1 MGRILFVASTFS
13 HIRNFHLPYLEAFVQ
28 QGWTVDVACG
38 GTVMELPH
46 VRRAYP
52 IGLEKSM
59 SSPKNFAA
67 AHALRRLIRA
77 QGYDLISC
85 HTALASFFVRLAVM
99 GMRRRPRVACICHGY
114 LFDQDTPALKRTV
127 LSAAEALTAPV
138 TDLLLTMNQWDTQYA
153 AAHKLGKKVAYIPG
167 MGLDPDKLPPVSPQ
181 QGAQLREE
189 LGIPQDAFVLLFA
202 GEFSHRK
209 SQPVLLKAL
218 ARLPQQVYLLLPGQG
233 SELEACQGL
242 ARELGV
248 EARVRFPG
256 QVSDMP
262 VWYAACDGV
271 VSASRIEGLPFNL
284 MEAMYYGLPIV
295 ASDVKGHH
303 DLLAPQ
309 RAGLLY
315 PYGDDDACAQQLG
328 ALLAQPQLRHA
339 LGATAQQ
346 AVVPYLLPTVL
357 PQVMGQYQQ
366 LLDQGGIQTQ

>member
-67 AHALRRLIRA
+67 AHALRRLIAA

-99 GMRRRPRVACICHGY
+99 GLRRRPRVVCICHGY

-181 QGAQLREE
+181 QGAQLREK

-233 SELEACQGL
+233 SQLDACQGL

-262 VWYAACDGV
+262 VWYAACDTV

-315 PYGDDDACAQQLG
+315 PYGDDEACAQHLG

>member
-13 HIRNFHLPYLEAFVQ
+13 HIRNFHLPYLEAFAQ
-28 QGWTVDVACG
+28 QGWAVDVACG
-38 GTVMELPH
+38 GAVMELPH
-46 VRRAYP
+46 VRHAYS
-52 IGLEKSM
+52 ISLEKSM
-59 SSPKNFAA
+59 SSPRNFAA
-67 AHALRRLIRA
+67 AHQLRRLIRE

-99 GMRRRPRVACICHGY
+99 GMRRRPKVACTCHGY
-114 LFDQDTPALKRTV
+114 LFDQDTTALKRTI

-138 TDLLLTMNQWDTQYA
+138 TDLLMTMNQWDTQYA
-153 AAHKLGKKVAYIPG
+153 QAHKLGKKVAYIPG
-167 MGLDPDKLPPVSPQ
+167 MGLDPDKLPAIPPQ
-181 QGAQLREE
+181 EGAQLRAE
-189 LGIPQDAFVLLFA
+189 LDIPADAFVLLFA

-218 ARLPQQVYLLLPGQG
+218 AQLPDQVYLLLPGQG
-233 SELEACQGL
+233 SELEDCQQL

-248 EARVRFPG
+248 ESRVRFPG

-262 VWYAACDGV
+262 VWYAACDTV

-295 ASDVKGHH
+295 ASDVKGHN

-315 PYGDDDACAQQLG
+315 PYGDDAACAQQIGTLV
-328 ALLAQPQLRHA
+328 AQPQLRHA
-339 LGATAQQ
+339 LSATAQQ
-346 AVVPYLLPTVL
+346 AVTPYLLPTVL
-357 PQVMGQYQQ
+357 PQVLGQYQQ
-366 LLDQGGIQTQ
+366 LLDQGGIQIQ